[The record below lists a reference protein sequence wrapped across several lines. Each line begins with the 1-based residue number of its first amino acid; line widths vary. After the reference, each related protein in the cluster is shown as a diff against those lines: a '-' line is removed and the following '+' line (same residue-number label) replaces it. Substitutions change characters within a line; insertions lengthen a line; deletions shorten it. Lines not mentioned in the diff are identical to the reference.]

1 MKNLVETQEIDLPF
15 EFETPTIFCAI
26 RSIVLSP
33 AWGLNFTNY
42 ADTKYIVFNTSVERL
57 SDEIR
62 ETLIEFRNKNITNKN
77 TQRSAV
83 MKIVKKYTEF
93 TINRT

>member
-26 RSIVLSP
+26 RSIELSP
-33 AWGLNFTNY
+33 AQKLYFTNY

-62 ETLIEFRNKNITNKN
+62 ETLLELYDANVTNKN
-77 TQRSAV
+77 TKRSAV

>member
-1 MKNLVETQEIDLPF
+1 MKNLKTQEIDLPF

-26 RSIVLSP
+26 RSIELSP
-33 AWGLNFTNY
+33 AQTLYFTNY

-62 ETLIEFRNKNITNKN
+62 ETLIELSDANVTNKN
-77 TQRSAV
+77 TKRSAV
-83 MKIVKKYTEF
+83 MKLVKKYAEF
-93 TINRT
+93 TINRTV